1 MALRPAEVT
10 VRSAAVMTSAFS
22 RIRRLGRNAAASRTI
37 HSVVTKTAPLCSVK
51 FTEQRMRS
59 LTRGPA
65 PVNVGVPSDIVY
77 RPTGLEPAAV
87 HQKRGCRE
95 TRITSQSSR
104 SMGCQDSAELRI
116 VDQDLW
122 DAAKERQRAT
132 KQDPK
137 SGEANKLWE
146 WRRPRCLLSG
156 LTFCGRCAGGYSIIS
171 ATHVGCSTAR
181 NKGTCSNRLT
191 IKRTDLE
198 DRVVGSLKSRL
209 WTRLCSKSFA
219 RNLRA
224 R

>member
-1 MALRPAEVT
+1 MLVFPRTLYIGRLVWNRQRFIKNADAGKRVSRPNPREAW
-10 VRSAAVMTSAFS
+10 
-22 RIRRLGRNAAASRTI
+22 
-37 HSVVTKTAPLCSVK
+37 VV
-51 FTEQRMRS
+51 
-59 LTRGPA
+59 
-65 PVNVGVPSDIVY
+65 
-77 RPTGLEPAAV
+77 
-87 HQKRGCRE
+87 
-95 TRITSQSSR
+95 
-104 SMGCQDSAELRI
+104 QDSAELRI